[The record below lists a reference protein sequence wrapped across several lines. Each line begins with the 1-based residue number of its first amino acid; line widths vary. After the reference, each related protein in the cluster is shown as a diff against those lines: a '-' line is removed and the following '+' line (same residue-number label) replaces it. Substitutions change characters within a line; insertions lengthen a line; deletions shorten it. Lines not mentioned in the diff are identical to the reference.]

1 VGTFDR
7 TVTARFYESDPAG
20 IVFFSRFFEYCHLV
34 FEEMLGEALGGI
46 DQLLARGW
54 GLPLAHAECDY
65 TQPVRVGDRL
75 RVVMAVERV
84 GERSIT
90 FGYVVH
96 GQGGS
101 PCARV
106 KLVHVFVERPSF
118 QPAAVPAEL
127 LAALRRLGLLAEA

>member
-1 VGTFDR
+1 MGTFER

-65 TQPVRVGDRL
+65 QRPARVGDRL

-84 GERSIT
+84 GERSLT

-96 GQGGS
+96 AEDGAA
-101 PCARV
+101 CATV

-118 QPAAVPAEL
+118 RAGPLPAEL
-127 LAALRRLGLLAEA
+127 LASLRRLGLLAEA